1 MQISLL
7 EDDPAQAAMVRG
19 WLEEAGHEV
28 RHYERGQDLVAAIP
42 AGHFDLLI
50 LDWELP
56 DVSGVEVLNLAR
68 EQVHWHVPI
77 LFITQRDAESDIV
90 QALQAGA
97 DDYMVKNISRGEFMA
112 RVTALGRRLAN
123 EALEFSA
130 GPYRFSPDTKTI
142 TRDNETVELTAKD
155 FELAQH
161 LFRNVGRLLSREQL
175 LRDVWNVEGINT
187 RTVDVHMSRIRRR
200 MQINPESGYR
210 IKTIYQHGYRL
221 EKL

>member
-1 MQISLL
+1 
-7 EDDPAQAAMVRG
+7 MVRG